1 MSSLPTEAPDKP
13 CFVGILN
20 YISNID
26 THNIKKMIEDF
37 LRSNNPYDQCIDK
50 GFTYILETNTGDNKT
65 AINIFKDVDSSIIEV
80 QRLSGGGSSFVSFL
94 KKFVY
99 YMKEKNILSPYYFKL
114 KEMEKKKNKELLK
127 MKMKLYL

>member
-1 MSSLPTEAPDKP
+1 MSSLPIEAPDKP
-13 CFVGILN
+13 FFVGIFN

-37 LRSNNPYDQCIDK
+37 LISNNPYDQYIDK
-50 GFTYILETNTGDNKT
+50 GFTYILESNTGDNKT
-65 AINIFKDVDSSIIEV
+65 VVNIFKDVDQSIIEV